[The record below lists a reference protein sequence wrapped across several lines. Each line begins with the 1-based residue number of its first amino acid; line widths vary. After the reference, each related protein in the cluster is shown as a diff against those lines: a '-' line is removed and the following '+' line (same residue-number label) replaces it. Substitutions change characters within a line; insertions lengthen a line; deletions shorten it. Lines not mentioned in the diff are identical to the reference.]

1 MIEYLSDIEYFE
13 LAKKLATTFD
23 DYHEIDDIGISIPK
37 KYLDGIS
44 LNIKYHREKDLPNYR
59 IVRKLY
65 ITDNDCMYIDTYGI
79 INRSMHNDK
88 MSKIVRRYLNS
99 IKSQELAVR

>member
-44 LNIKYHREKDLPNYR
+44 LNIKYHRKKDLPNYR
-59 IVRKLY
+59 IVRNLY
-65 ITDNDCMYIDTYGI
+65 ITDKDCMYIDTCGI

-88 MSKIVRRYLNS
+88 MSKIVRKYLS
-99 IKSQELAVR
+99 SLRSQELAVR